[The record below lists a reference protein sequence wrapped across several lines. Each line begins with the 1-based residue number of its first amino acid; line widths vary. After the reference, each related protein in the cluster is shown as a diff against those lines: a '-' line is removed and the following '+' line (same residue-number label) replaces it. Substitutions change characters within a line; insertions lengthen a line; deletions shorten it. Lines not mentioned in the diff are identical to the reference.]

1 MVVFNQ
7 SIGPLSLEGGAR
19 VARVL
24 NKNGVNVIVRDRAS
38 LETLQHLGV
47 QARLGG
53 DPALLLSPGATVQR
67 DRTTV
72 LLAPRGDVLD
82 ANAGLKELTR
92 SLQQKGRRVVALQAD
107 GSAMY
112 TVQGLW
118 TQARERLDVTT
129 IILSNRKYAILLG
142 EYQGVGATPGRTALD
157 MMDLLEPV
165 VENPRARMVSL
176 MDHSPGIGQYA
187 NMDRYR
193 RMRVREGHKA
203 DWIEGRIVELQDQ
216 RARMRG
222 PNRRRL
228 LDRVIPLGIVI
239 ASHDDNTA
247 EEVAEN
253 AADGIR
259 ISEFPVSHEAA
270 SAARQRGMQ
279 VIAGAPNIV
288 RGGSHS
294 GNVAAADLVRAGVVD
309 AYASDYV
316 PSSML
321 EAAFGSVAAAG
332 TTLPQGVA
340 MVTDGPARMCGLH
353 DRGRIE
359 AGLRAD
365 LVRVRE
371 WDGLAVVRQVW
382 RAGER
387 VV

>member
-1 MVVFNQ
+1 MTILTNARIVLPDQVVMGTVVLDGTRIVDVQPGRSHVAGAIDLDGDTLVPGVVDVHTDN
-7 SIGPLSLEGGAR
+7 LERQVQPRSNAR
-19 VARVL
+19 WPSRSAML
-24 NKNGVNVIVRDRAS
+24 AHDAQCAAAGV
-38 LETLQHLGV
+38 
-47 QARLGG
+47 
-53 DPALLLSPGATVQR
+53 
-67 DRTTV
+67 TTV
-72 LLAPRGDVLD
+72 LDALCLGDLGFDKDRTQTFHDGVRDLGALADT
-82 ANAGLKELTR
+82 GLLKSEHFLHLRCEL
-92 SLQQKGRRVVALQAD
+92 
-107 GSAMY
+107 
-112 TVQGLW
+112 
-118 TQARERLDVTT
+118 
-129 IILSNRKYAILLG
+129 
-142 EYQGVGATPGRTALD
+142 PALD

-193 RMRVREGHKA
+193 KMRVREGHKA

-228 LDRVIPLGIVI
+228 LDRVIPLGIVL

-247 EEVAEN
+247 DEVAEN
-253 AADGIR
+253 ARDGIR
-259 ISEFPVSHEAA
+259 ISEFPVSMLAA
-270 SAARQRGMQ
+270 SEARRHGMT
-279 VIAGAPNIV
+279 VIAGAPNLV